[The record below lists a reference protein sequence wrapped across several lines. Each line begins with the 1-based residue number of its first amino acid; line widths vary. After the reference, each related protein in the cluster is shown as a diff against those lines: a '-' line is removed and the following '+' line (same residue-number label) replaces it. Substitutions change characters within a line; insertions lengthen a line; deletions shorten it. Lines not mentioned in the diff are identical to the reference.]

1 MPHNADFIRRRRIK
15 LIWYYRIIV
24 DSIQQMKLKLLCLLG
39 PTAVGKTEIAIQL
52 AQHFNAEIVS
62 VDSRQVYRQMDVGT
76 AKPTLAEQ
84 QAARHH
90 LIDCIDI
97 TQPFSVADYQSLAD
111 TAISDIQNRGKQA
124 LLVGGAGLYF
134 RAIVDGLFE
143 GPAADTS
150 LRKQFEADAAQHGV
164 DVLHDRLRACDP
176 ESAERIHPNNL
187 IRVIRALEIYELTGT
202 PMSEHQQ
209 QWHQE
214 NQRYPFIAFGLTMP
228 RALLYRRIE
237 QRVDVMLANGLIAE
251 VESLLAA
258 GYSRDT
264 FALQSFGYKELIT
277 YLDGGCTYVEAVS
290 QLKQNTRR
298 FAKRQ
303 LTWFRKDMRIEW
315 LDREE
320 TPDIV
325 GYILRKIKGQL

>member
-1 MPHNADFIRRRRIK
+1 
-15 LIWYYRIIV
+15 
-24 DSIQQMKLKLLCLLG
+24 MKPKLLCLLG

-52 AQHFNAEIVS
+52 AQHLNAEIVS
-62 VDSRQVYRQMDVGT
+62 VDSRQIYQQMDIGT
-76 AKPTLAEQ
+76 AKPTSEEQ
-84 QAARHH
+84 QAAPHH
-90 LIDCIDI
+90 LIDCVDI

-111 TAISDIQNRGKQA
+111 AAIIDIQNRGKQV

-143 GPAADTS
+143 GPGADVS
-150 LRKQFEADAAQHGV
+150 FRKKLEQEAAQHGA
-164 DVLHDRLRACDP
+164 DVLHNRLRACDP
-176 ESAERIHPNNL
+176 ESADRIHPNNL
-187 IRVIRALEIYELTGT
+187 TRVIRALEVYELTGI

-209 QWHQE
+209 QWHPE
-214 NQRYPFIAFGLTMP
+214 NQRYPFTAFGLTMP
-228 RALLYRRIE
+228 RELLYHRIE

-264 FALQSFGYKELIT
+264 FALQSFGYKELIA
-277 YLDGGCTYVEAVS
+277 YLDGKCTYLEAIE

-303 LTWFRKDMRIEW
+303 LTWFRKDTRIEW
-315 LDREE
+315 VNREVIS
-320 TPDIV
+320 DIV
-325 GYILRKIKGQL
+325 KHILEKSEIFNNS

>member
-1 MPHNADFIRRRRIK
+1 MK
-15 LIWYYRIIV
+15 SELI
-24 DSIQQMKLKLLCLLG
+24 CLLG

-52 AQHFNAEIVS
+52 AQHLNAEIVS
-62 VDSRQVYRQMDVGT
+62 IDSRQIYRQMNIGT
-76 AKPTLAEQ
+76 AKPTSEEQ

-90 LIDCIDI
+90 LIDCVDI
-97 TQPFSVADYQSLAD
+97 SEPFSVADYQSLAD
-111 TAISDIQNRGKQA
+111 TAIADIQDRGKQV

-134 RAIVDGLFE
+134 RAVVDGLFE
-143 GPAADTS
+143 GPGADTT
-150 LRKQFEADAAQHGV
+150 LRERLEQEATQLGV
-164 DVLHDRLRACDP
+164 DVLHERLRACDP
-176 ESAERIHPNNL
+176 ASAERIHPNNVV
-187 IRVIRALEIYELTGT
+187 RVIRALEVYELTGT

-214 NQRYPFIAFGLTMP
+214 NQRYPFVASCLTMP
-228 RALLYRRIE
+228 RALLYQRIE

-258 GYSRDT
+258 GYARDT
-264 FALQSFGYKELIT
+264 VALRSFGYKELIA
-277 YLDGGCTYVEAVS
+277 YLDGKCTYLEAVE

-303 LTWFRKDMRIEW
+303 LTWFRKDTRIEW
-315 LDREE
+315 VDRNS

-325 GYILRKIKGQL
+325 TYLLEKIGGM

>member
-1 MPHNADFIRRRRIK
+1 MEAR
-15 LIWYYRIIV
+15 
-24 DSIQQMKLKLLCLLG
+24 LLCLLG

-52 AQHFNAEIVS
+52 TQHLNAEIVS
-62 VDSRQVYRQMDVGT
+62 VDSRQIYRQMDIGT
-76 AKPTLAEQ
+76 AKPTPEEQ

-90 LIDCIDI
+90 LIDCVDI
-97 TQPFSVADYQSLAD
+97 SQPFSVADYQSLAD
-111 TAISDIQNRGKQA
+111 RAIADIQNRCKQV

-134 RAIVDGLFE
+134 RTVIDGLFE
-143 GPAADTS
+143 GPGADPS
-150 LRKQFEADAAQHGV
+150 LRDRLEQEAAQLGV
-164 DVLHDRLRACDP
+164 DALHKRLRACDP
-176 ESAERIHPNNL
+176 ESAERIHPNNVV
-187 IRVIRALEIYELTGT
+187 RVIRALEVYELTGT

-209 QWHQE
+209 QWRLGK
-214 NQRYPFIAFGLTMP
+214 QRYPFIAFCLTVP

-258 GYSRDT
+258 GYARDT
-264 FALQSFGYKELIT
+264 VALRSFGYKELIK
-277 YLDGGCTYVEAVS
+277 YLDGKCTYVEAVE

-303 LTWFRKDMRIEW
+303 LTWFRKDTRIEW
-315 LDREE
+315 VDRNS

-325 GYILRKIKGQL
+325 AHLLEKIASM

>member
-1 MPHNADFIRRRRIK
+1 
-15 LIWYYRIIV
+15 
-24 DSIQQMKLKLLCLLG
+24 MKTRLLCLLG

-52 AQHFNAEIVS
+52 AQQLDAEIVS
-62 VDSRQVYRQMDVGT
+62 VDSRQIYRQMDIGT
-76 AKPTLAEQ
+76 AKPTAEEQ

-90 LIDCIDI
+90 LIDCVDI
-97 TQPFSVADYQSLAD
+97 SQPFSVADYQSLAD
-111 TAISDIQNRGKQA
+111 TVIADIQNRGKRV

-143 GPAADTS
+143 GPGADPL
-150 LRKQFEADAAQHGV
+150 LRERLEQEAAQRGV
-164 DVLHDRLRACDP
+164 DVLHERLRACDP
-176 ESAERIHPNNL
+176 ASADRIHPNN
-187 IRVIRALEIYELTGT
+187 IVRVIRALEVYELTGI

-209 QWHQE
+209 QWHPQK
-214 NQRYPFIAFGLTMP
+214 QRYPFIAFGLTMP

-258 GYSRDT
+258 GYTRDT
-264 FALQSFGYKELIT
+264 VALQSFGYRELIA
-277 YLDGGCTYVEAVS
+277 YLDGECTYLQAVQ

-303 LTWFRKDMRIEW
+303 LTWFRKDTRIEW
-315 LDREE
+315 IDRES
-320 TPDIV
+320 TPDV
-325 GYILRKIKGQL
+325 VAHLLKKINDM

>member
-1 MPHNADFIRRRRIK
+1 MTSK
-15 LIWYYRIIV
+15 LV
-24 DSIQQMKLKLLCLLG
+24 CLLG

-52 AQHFNAEIVS
+52 AQHLNAEIVS
-62 VDSRQVYRQMDVGT
+62 VDSRQIYRQMDIGT
-76 AKPTLAEQ
+76 AKPTPEEQ

-90 LIDCIDI
+90 LIDCVDI
-97 TQPFSVADYQSLAD
+97 SQPFSVADYQTLAD
-111 TAISDIQNRGKQA
+111 TAIGDIQNRGKRV

-143 GPAADTS
+143 GPGADTT
-150 LRKQFEADAAQHGV
+150 LRKRLETEAAQLGV
-164 DVLHDRLRACDP
+164 NVLHERLRACDP
-176 ESAERIHPNNL
+176 EAADRIHPNNVV
-187 IRVIRALEIYELTGT
+187 RVIRALEVYELTGI

-209 QWHQE
+209 QWHPE
-214 NQRYPFIAFGLTMP
+214 KQRYPFIAFGLTIP
-228 RALLYRRIE
+228 RALLYQRIE

-258 GYSRDT
+258 GYARDT
-264 FALQSFGYKELIT
+264 VALQSFGYRELIA
-277 YLDGGCTYVEAVS
+277 YLDGDCTYVEAIS

-303 LTWFRKDMRIEW
+303 LTWFRKDTRIEW
-315 LDREE
+315 LDRES

-325 GYILRKIKGQL
+325 AYLLEKIRNM

>member
-1 MPHNADFIRRRRIK
+1 
-15 LIWYYRIIV
+15 
-24 DSIQQMKLKLLCLLG
+24 MKSKLLCLLG
-39 PTAVGKTEIAIQL
+39 PTAVGKTALAIQL
-52 AQHFNAEIVS
+52 SQRLDAEIVS
-62 VDSRQVYRQMDVGT
+62 VDSRQIYRQMDIGT
-76 AKPTLAEQ
+76 AKPTFEEQ

-90 LIDCIDI
+90 LIDCVDI

-111 TAISDIQNRGKQA
+111 AAIVDIQNRGKQV

-143 GPAADTS
+143 GPGADVS
-150 LRKQFEADAAQHGV
+150 IRKRLEEEASQHGV
-164 DVLHDRLRACDP
+164 DVLHHRLRACDP
-176 ESAERIHPNNL
+176 ISADRIHPNDL

-214 NQRYPFIAFGLTMP
+214 SQRYPFIAYGLTIP
-228 RALLYRRIE
+228 REMLYHRIA
-237 QRVDVMLANGLIAE
+237 QRIDVMLANGLLAE
-251 VESLLAA
+251 VEALLTA

-264 FALQSFGYKELIT
+264 FALQSFGYKELIA
-277 YLDGGCTYVEAVS
+277 YLDGKCTYIEAIE

-303 LTWFRKDMRIEW
+303 LTWFRKDKRIKW
-315 LDREE
+315 LDRES

-325 GYILRKIKGQL
+325 AYIMRDI

>member
-1 MPHNADFIRRRRIK
+1 MEER
-15 LIWYYRIIV
+15 
-24 DSIQQMKLKLLCLLG
+24 LLCLLG

-52 AQHFNAEIVS
+52 AQHLDAEIVS
-62 VDSRQVYRQMDVGT
+62 VDSRQIYRQMDIGT
-76 AKPTLAEQ
+76 AKPTPEERQ
-84 QAARHH
+84 TVPHH
-90 LIDCIDI
+90 LIDCVDVS
-97 TQPFSVADYQSLAD
+97 QPFSVADYQSLVD
-111 TAISDIQNRGKQA
+111 TAIADIRNRGKRV

-134 RAIVDGLFE
+134 RAVVDGLFE
-143 GPAADTS
+143 GPDADIALRERLEQEAA
-150 LRKQFEADAAQHGV
+150 RRGV
-164 DVLHDRLRACDP
+164 KVLHERLRACDP
-176 ESAERIHPNNL
+176 ASAERIHPNNVV
-187 IRVIRALEIYELTGT
+187 RVIRALEVYELTGI

-214 NQRYPFIAFGLTMP
+214 NQRYPFIAFCLTMP

-258 GYSRDT
+258 GYARDT
-264 FALQSFGYKELIT
+264 VALRSFGYKELIA
-277 YLDGGCTYVEAVS
+277 YLDGECTYLEAVE

-303 LTWFRKDMRIEW
+303 LTWFRKDTRIEW
-315 LDREE
+315 IDRNS

-325 GYILRKIKGQL
+325 THLLEKIRGM